1 MPRHALQAATRNDL
15 PALVHP
21 SIFDTCTI
29 DSGKVRLTLSPG
41 SLNNIF
47 GSSNSRRRYRSN
59 YLLRKYDGYY
69 SRTLNLVFYK
79 YAGEAF
85 SPRPASASRGFD
97 GQGDLVIRAPG
108 KP

>member
-15 PALVHP
+15 PALVHQ

-47 GSSNSRRRYRSN
+47 GSSNSKRRYRSN
-59 YLLRKYDGYY
+59 LPPTK
-69 SRTLNLVFYK
+69 
-79 YAGEAF
+79 
-85 SPRPASASRGFD
+85 
-97 GQGDLVIRAPG
+97 I
-108 KP
+108 